1 MMVVMLIMSIILAA
15 MAPVMTTRNKSDYSS
30 PWRYSPRNN
39 SDAYFGAG
47 DSQVALLGQADAG
60 DAERDTKLLIR
71 TAEGSGFSHLLFKTG
86 DAVVGR
92 LYLDESNLYLS
103 NIANPS
109 GSGSTS
115 IGVDALSSNTG
126 ENNTAIGNN
135 ALHSN
140 NSGNYNTAI
149 GTNTLRNNTSGEEN
163 TGIGYQAL
171 SSNTTGGGN
180 VGIGNFALDN
190 NTTGNYNIGI
200 GFQALNNNQTGED
213 LIGIGM
219 GALFSNN
226 GGEANIGIGS
236 GALRS
241 NTTGNNN
248 IALGTSSLYSNETGT
263 SNIGI
268 GSQALLGNASG
279 YSNVAI
285 GSNTLRS
292 NDEGYDNVAL
302 GSNTLYSNTTGFN
315 NIGIGRDAL
324 YTNDTGYQNIAQGT
338 EALYSNTTGYQN
350 IASGYQALY
359 ANTSG
364 YFNIANGYQTLYSNT
379 TGASNIANGFQTLYK
394 NTSGNHNNANGH
406 RALYNNTV
414 GKNNIAIGYT
424 AMEYNIDGDYN
435 IALGHA
441 PLTSNKSGNYNTAI
455 GYYACQYVT
464 GSNKTCIG
472 AGSGPDFY
480 SDDASNSDKI
490 IYLGDEETTVRIPGN
505 IIVDGNVILGL
516 DNYSYV
522 FVRVADQDNKIEP
535 NKSSRMSICESEDW
549 KGDDDNF
556 EEYNPSHIM
565 TNNGIRDFFKTYLGS
580 TWEDTKSDRRLKYV
594 GKESS
599 AGLDKIRQLKVFN
612 YTFKKDEKKTPH
624 VGVIAQDLQ
633 KVFPDAVKKG
643 VDGFLTIRM
652 EDMFYAVINAIKEL
666 DAKYQ
671 AQEKRIN
678 ELEQRIERLE
688 SKLK

>member
-47 DSQVALLGQADAG
+47 DNQVALLGQSDAG

-219 GALFSNN
+219 GALYSNN

-268 GSQALLGNASG
+268 GSQALWGNASG

-350 IASGYQALY
+350 IALGQFVLQANTTGYKNIGIGQNALY
-359 ANTSG
+359 LNEDG
-364 YFNIANGYQTLYSNT
+364 FNNIAFGEHALYSNT
-379 TGASNIANGFQTLYK
+379 
-394 NTSGNHNNANGH
+394 SGDF
-406 RALYNNTV
+406 
-414 GKNNIAIGYT
+414 NIAIGSI
-424 AMEYNIDGDYN
+424 AMNSNDTGRAN
-435 IALGHA
+435 IAIGNAALG
-441 PLTSNKSGNYNTAI
+441 SNKSGTYNIAI
-455 GYYACQYVT
+455 GSSSLVDLESGSNNIGIGREACKYVT
-464 GSNKTCIG
+464 GSNKICIG
-472 AGSGPDFY
+472 PHSGPESGGSAATGD
-480 SDDASNSDKI
+480 SKM
-490 IYLGDEETTVRIPGN
+490 IYLGDAETTVVLPGRL
-505 IIVDGNVILGL
+505 IIQGGAPNREYSDYYSLINFGHTILSSKKDGIYTSFTVQHNG
-516 DNYSYV
+516 
-522 FVRVADQDNKIEP
+522 R
-535 NKSSRMSICESEDW
+535 
-549 KGDDDNF
+549 
-556 EEYNPSHIM
+556 NPGS
-565 TNNGIRDFFKTYLGS
+565 GS
-580 TWEDTKSDRRLKYV
+580 TLYMGSTHSWGDKLDWSGAWSQLSPSDRRLKYV
-594 GKESS
+594 GKENTS
-599 AGLDKIRQLKVFN
+599 GLDKIRQLKVFN

-666 DAKYQ
+666 DSRVTSLEKEN
-671 AQEKRIN
+671 QELKA
-678 ELEQRIERLE
+678 RIERLE
-688 SKLK
+688 SKIK